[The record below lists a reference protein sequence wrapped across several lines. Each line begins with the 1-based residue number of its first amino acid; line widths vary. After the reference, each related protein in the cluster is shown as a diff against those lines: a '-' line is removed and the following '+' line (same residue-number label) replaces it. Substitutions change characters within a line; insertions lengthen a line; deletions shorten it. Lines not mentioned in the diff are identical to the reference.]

1 MTQSYNHSIPSLK
14 RLEEICDVRHMLCRE
29 DIIWVLHYVQQKVAQ
44 GDPALLELPKPRLLR
59 NFQYFGEISMLLLKR
74 PDPSYL
80 EQDNI
85 RFSIME
91 AMHGL
96 IPTSNAKKDTNQTEY

>member
-1 MTQSYNHSIPSLK
+1 MHHSESHSIPNLR
-14 RLEEICDVRHMLCRE
+14 RLEEICDVRHMLCR
-29 DIIWVLHYVQQKVAQ
+29 DDMMWVLHYVQQKVAQ

-59 NFQYFGEISMLLLKR
+59 NFQYFGEVSILLLKR
-74 PDPSYL
+74 PGTSYL

-85 RFSIME
+85 RSCLME

-96 IPTSNAKKDTNQTEY
+96 IPVNPILSSS

>member
-1 MTQSYNHSIPSLK
+1 MHDSQSHSSASL
-14 RLEEICDVRHMLCRE
+14 RRIEEICDVRHMLCRD
-29 DIIWVLHYVQQKVAQ
+29 DIMWVLHYVQQKVAQ

-59 NFQYFGEISMLLLKR
+59 NFQYFGEVSMLLLKR
-74 PDPSYL
+74 PGLNYL

-85 RFSIME
+85 RQCLME

-96 IPTSNAKKDTNQTEY
+96 IPAKPILPSS